1 MQVMYAPG
9 MMVTPGQEEAA
20 SAVEEVLGNVRDLL
34 PALADT
40 AAETEGNRRVG
51 DEAMS
56 ALVDAGLFRMMMPSR
71 YSGLEAMPVEL
82 FTAIR
87 AISSACTNTGWVASS
102 LAVGT
107 WQVGLFDERA
117 QEEVWG
123 SDPDALIASAY
134 QPVGRLQPEGD
145 HYRLSGSWKYVSGSE
160 HCAWLFIGALVLD
173 ASGSPVEH
181 ALVLVPRS
189 DASTRLGPDC
199 VGLRAAANTDIEID
213 AATVPAHRVYGA
225 ELRALRTSREYRLG
239 LPPMH
244 RYPVTPLY
252 TSSLT
257 APLIGA
263 AEGAYAIAH
272 DLLAGKSE
280 HHHVR
285 RRALDN
291 ESVQSAVAL
300 AAHEI
305 DSAVLQLERD
315 LTEMHAF
322 AVDGEDIPDSLATRM
337 RRDQVLGARQST
349 DAVDRLL
356 RAGGRQ
362 CLTLDNPIQRF
373 WRDIHTGASHRVNDV
388 DETLSMVGRAT
399 LGLNA
404 DESFF
409 V

>member
-1 MQVMYAPG
+1 MYAPS
-9 MMVTPGQEEAA
+9 MMVTPGRAEAA
-20 SAVEEVLGNVRDLL
+20 PAVEEVLGNVRSLL
-34 PALADT
+34 PAFADT
-40 AAETEGNRRVG
+40 AAETEGERRVS
-51 DEAMS
+51 DEAMA
-56 ALVDAGLFRMMMPSR
+56 ALVDAGVFRLMMPSR

-82 FTAIR
+82 FAAIR

-102 LAVGT
+102 LAMGT

-123 SDPDALIASAY
+123 GDPAALIASAY

-145 HYRLSGSWKYVSGSE
+145 HYRLSGSWKYVSGGE
-160 HCAWLFIGALVLD
+160 HCEWLFIGALVLD

-189 DASTRLGPDC
+189 DVSTTMGPDC
-199 VGLRAAANTDIEID
+199 VGLRAAANTDVTID

-225 ELRALRTSREYRLG
+225 KLRALRSSPENRRE

-257 APLIGA
+257 VPLIGA
-263 AEGAYAIAH
+263 AEGAYSIAL
-272 DLLAGKSE
+272 DLLAGQSE
-280 HHHVR
+280 QRHVR

-291 ESVQSAVAL
+291 DSVQSAVAF
-300 AAHEI
+300 AAYEI
-305 DSAVLQLERD
+305 DGAVLQLERD

-322 AVDGEDIPDSLATRM
+322 AVSGEEIPESLSARM
-337 RRDQVLGARQST
+337 RRDQVLGTRKSA

-362 CLTLDNPIQRF
+362 CLALDNPIQRF

-388 DETLSMVGRAT
+388 EETLSMVGRAT
-399 LGLNA
+399 LGLNT
-404 DESFF
+404 DEPFF